1 MKEEVRLRSQF
12 VFHPFVIVFDSGN
25 VVCVA
30 GTPQKF
36 GGYNGIQCVEKME
49 SVELAKGAGN

>member
-1 MKEEVRLRSQF
+1 MRGEIQEVRLRSQF
-12 VFHPFVIVFDSGN
+12 VSHPFVIVFDSGN

-36 GGYNGIQCVEKME
+36 GGYNGIQCVEKNGI
-49 SVELAKGAGN
+49 SRTG